1 MAIWEVSIADF
12 LLVTLFLGG
21 GAAYLTG
28 RATAIGWNS
37 WLALLAYVLLLVFA
51 TRFIHFSLF
60 RGSFF
65 LPPSTF
71 GTALYYS
78 AIDFLVLMGMAALG
92 RQTTRARQMSRQYH
106 FLYDR
111 AGPLGWRERTG
122 N

>member
-1 MAIWEVSIADF
+1 MGIWEVSIADF

-28 RATAIGWNS
+28 RATAIGWDS
-37 WLALLAYVLLLVFA
+37 WLALLAYVVLLVFA

-60 RGSFF
+60 HGSFF

-71 GTALYYS
+71 GTALYFS
-78 AIDFLVLMGMAALG
+78 AIDFVVLMAMAALG
-92 RQTTRARQMSRQYH
+92 RQVTRARQMSLQYG

-111 AGPLGWRERTG
+111 SGPIGWRERTG